1 MNFLLKT
8 LLAITWTILQIIPVF
23 AEKYEIKHL
32 EPPFWYAG
40 MNNQKLQILVHGSN
54 ISQLQAEI
62 QYAGISTIELVRTDN
77 PNYLFIYLNL
87 EKSVQPGKFDI
98 HFTSAKKTEL
108 VYSYEIKER
117 RPGSAQRQGYNNS
130 DVMYLITPDRF
141 ANGNPGNDKIE
152 VMMENPDRNFDGG
165 RHGGDIQG
173 IINNLDYLKNMG
185 FTAVWVNPVLEND
198 MPAYSYHGYAATDF
212 YNVDKRFGSNE
223 DYLNLSRLA
232 HEKGIKMIMDLIL
245 NHCGS
250 EHWFVNDPPTKDW
263 INFAGENIF
272 TNHRRNTVQDIHASE
287 YDKKIFSDGWFV
299 KTMPDMNQRNKLF
312 ADYLI
317 QNSIWW
323 IEYAD
328 LDGIRMD
335 TYPYPD
341 KDFMSD
347 WTCAV
352 MDEYPNFNIVGEEW
366 VNNPAIVSYWQ
377 RGKVNHDG
385 YISCLPGLM
394 DFPMQE
400 ALVQGLK
407 DKEKTFGNGFV
418 VMYERL
424 ALDFLYPDP
433 DNLVIF
439 PDNHDV
445 DRFYTQIGEDFDLYK
460 MGIAWVAT
468 MRGIPQIFYGTEILM
483 SNAGANGQHG
493 IIRSDF
499 PGGWQGDEV
508 NAFTGQGLSE
518 NQAEAQKYLKTLLN
532 WRTNKKVIHTGKL
545 TQFAPED
552 GIYTYFR
559 HNENEIVMVVFN
571 KGNEG
576 TTINTA
582 KYDELI
588 KGYAKGRNVLDGQVF
603 DMKNFVIP
611 ARSVLVL
618 EMEK

>member
-1 MNFLLKT
+1 MKSILKIFT
-8 LLAITWTILQIIPVF
+8 LFCLVAFNQANAAKFQIS
-23 AEKYEIKHL
+23 HL
-32 EPPFWYAG
+32 EPPFWWVG
-40 MNNQKLQILVHGSN
+40 MKNSLLQILVHGQD
-54 ISQLQAEI
+54 ISRLQPVI
-62 QYAGISTIELVRTDN
+62 QYQGVTIEEIVRTEN
-77 PNYLFIYLNL
+77 PNYIFMYLNIS
-87 EKSVQPGKFDI
+87 EAAQPGNFEI
-98 HFTSAKKTEL
+98 RFNSAKKTEI
-108 VYSYEIKER
+108 VFNYELKER
-117 RPGSAQRQGYNNS
+117 REGSTTRNGYDNS

-141 ANGNPGNDKIE
+141 ANGNPQNDSVEGKLE
-152 VMMENPDRNFDGG
+152 KPNRQYEGG

-173 IINNLDYLKNMG
+173 IANSLDYIQKMG
-185 FTAVWVNPVLEND
+185 YTAIWVNPVLEND

-212 YNVDKRFGSNE
+212 YNIDQRFGSNQE
-223 DYLNLSRLA
+223 YVQLSKLA

-250 EHWFVNDPPTKDW
+250 EHWFVKDPPTKDW
-263 INFAGENIF
+263 INFDGQYVN
-272 TNHRRNTVQDIHASE
+272 TNHRRNTIQDIHASE
-287 YDKKIFSDGWFV
+287 YDRKKFSDGWFV
-299 KTMPDMNQRNKLF
+299 RTMPDMNQRNRLF

-341 KDFMSD
+341 KNFMAD

-352 MDEYPNFNIVGEEW
+352 MNEYPGFNIVGEEW

-385 YISCLPGLM
+385 YTSCLPGLM
-394 DFPMQE
+394 DFPNQE
-400 ALVQGLK
+400 ALVQGLR
-407 DKEKTFGNGFV
+407 DKERTFGNGFV
-418 VMYERL
+418 VMYEKL
-424 ALDFLYPDP
+424 ALDFLYPNP

-460 MGIAWVAT
+460 MGMAWIAT

-483 SNAGANGQHG
+483 SNTGSNGNHG

-499 PGGWQGDEV
+499 PGGWEGDEV
-508 NAFTGQGLSE
+508 NAFTGEGLTTT
-518 NQAEAQKYLKTLLN
+518 QAEAQKYMQRLLN
-532 WRTNKKVIHTGKL
+532 WRKNKKVIHDGKL
-545 TQFAPED
+545 MQFAPED
-552 GIYTYFR
+552 GIYAYFR
-559 HNENEIVMVVFN
+559 YDEKEIVMVVFN
-571 KGNEG
+571 KNDQK

-582 KYDELI
+582 KFDELL
-588 KGYAKGRNVLDGQVF
+588 KGYSKGKNVIDNQVYQMNDF
-603 DMKNFVIP
+603 SVP
-611 ARSVLVL
+611 ARSVLIL

>member
-1 MNFLLKT
+1 MRFFLKIFIVMQLCLVFLNQANATKY
-8 LLAITWTILQIIPVF
+8 QIS
-23 AEKYEIKHL
+23 HL
-32 EPPFWYAG
+32 EPPFWWAG
-40 MNNQKLQILVHGSN
+40 MKNSSLQILVHGQD
-54 ISQLQAEI
+54 ISQLQPDI
-62 QYAGISTIELVRTDN
+62 QYQGVTIEEMVRTEN
-77 PNYLFIYLNL
+77 PNYIFIYLNIS
-87 EKSVQPGKFDI
+87 ETTKPGKFEI
-98 HFTSAKKTEL
+98 RFNSAKKTEIIYNFEL
-108 VYSYEIKER
+108 KAR
-117 RPGSAQRQGYNNS
+117 KAGSATRKGYDNS

-141 ANGNPGNDKIE
+141 VNGNPKNDFVEGMLEKPNRQYE
-152 VMMENPDRNFDGG
+152 GG

-173 IINNLDYLKNMG
+173 IIDNLDYIQKMG
-185 FTAVWVNPVLEND
+185 YTAIWVNPVLEND

-212 YNVDKRFGSNE
+212 YNIDKRFGSNQE
-223 DYLNLSRLA
+223 YADLSKLA

-250 EHWFVNDPPTKDW
+250 EHWFVKDPPTKDW
-263 INFAGENIF
+263 INFDGQYVN
-272 TNHRRNTVQDIHASE
+272 TNHRRNTVQDIYASE
-287 YDKKIFSDGWFV
+287 YDKKRFSDGWFV

-312 ADYLI
+312 ADYLV

-341 KDFMSD
+341 KNFMSD

-352 MDEYPNFNIVGEEW
+352 MAEYPYFNIVGEEW

-385 YISCLPGLM
+385 YTSCLPGLM

-400 ALVQGLK
+400 ALVQGLR

-418 VMYERL
+418 VMYEKL

-433 DNLVIF
+433 NNLVIF

-460 MGIAWVAT
+460 MGMAWVAT

-483 SNAGANGQHG
+483 NNTGANGNHG

-499 PGGWQGDEV
+499 PGGWEGDVV
-508 NAFTGQGLSE
+508 NAFTGKGLTT
-518 NQAEAQKYLKTLLN
+518 NQAEAQKYLQTLLN
-532 WRTNKKVIHTGKL
+532 WRKNKKVIHDGKL
-545 TQFAPED
+545 MQFAPED
-552 GIYTYFR
+552 GIYAYFR
-559 HNENEIVMVVFN
+559 YDESEVVMVVFN
-571 KGNEG
+571 KNDQS
-576 TTINTA
+576 TTLNMS
-582 KYDELI
+582 KFDELI
-588 KGYAKGRNVLDGQVF
+588 RGYSKGTNVVDGQVF
-603 DMKNFVIP
+603 MMNNFTAP
-611 ARSVLVL
+611 ARSVLIL